1 MAKRIKSGLKRL
13 RQSARRRVRNQ
24 TIRSRVRTLAK
35 QGAGGSDTDL
45 LLAIKA
51 IDKAAAK
58 GIIHK
63 NTAARKKS
71 RLVRRYRLASPRA
84 S

>member
-24 TIRSRVRTLAK
+24 TVRSRVRTLAK
-35 QGAGGSDTDL
+35 QGAGGSATDL
-45 LLAIKA
+45 LVAIKA

-58 GIIHK
+58 GVIHK

-71 RLVRRYRLASPRA
+71 RLVRRHRRA
-84 S
+84 SSQAS

>member
-24 TIRSRVRTLAK
+24 PIRSRVKTLVKEAP
-35 QGAGGSDTDL
+35 AGTAADL

-58 GIIHK
+58 GIIPK

-71 RLVRRYRLASPRA
+71 RLLRRHRA
-84 S
+84 VAR